1 MKKKMLTG
9 ILAVSMLGLVLVG
22 CGDKKEVTKT
32 DESQVEITTEKESEA
47 ATETEAP
54 TEVETEAPTEEVK
67 ADFLT
72 ENGLTVTPNG
82 SMTIPVAKYGSDE
95 LTDLAVN
102 TSVATVASS
111 EEGYSD
117 TTFTVTADKNLDN
130 SGVSYNISAFDRYT
144 GTSYESKLTTA
155 LIGGGASHDNVCVLD
170 IDGTQYDCS
179 MDAKQ
184 NGNTVTLTVHH
195 PSNYDG
201 VVFLLGKLTA
211 TQTDAYNALG
221 FKSTQD
227 VSRLK
232 MLIRPGYK
240 NAIETLVLANAYNQ
254 ERLQLPIDVIEVPHF
269 GGLKPQVNIS
279 STLTDVYPIYNK
291 LGEVIGYDTNE
302 LAEVP
307 TYTEDDVVW
316 FDPNK
321 DVIAV
326 IADKGCV
333 FTSKQNGYTV
343 EPIRNPRGLYNNF
356 FANSPNNTIA
366 YDPLY
371 NFVIIKKSA

>member
-1 MKKKMLTG
+1 MKKKALTG
-9 ILAVSMLGLVLVG
+9 ILVASMLGMMLTG
-22 CGDKKEVTKT
+22 CGDNKEVTKT
-32 DESQVEITTEKESEA
+32 DDTKVEITTEKESEA
-47 ATETEAP
+47 TETVVEET

-67 ADFLT
+67 ADFLA

-130 SGVSYNISAFDRYT
+130 SGISYNISAFDRYT

-155 LIGGGASHDNVCVLD
+155 LLGGGVSHDNVCVLD
-170 IDGTQYDCS
+170 VDGTQYDCS

-211 TQTDAYNALG
+211 TQTSAYNAVD
-221 FKSTQD
+221 FSKTFTVADHAD
-227 VSRLK
+227 VF
-232 MLIRPGYK
+232 
-240 NAIETLVLANAYNQ
+240 
-254 ERLQLPIDVIEVPHF
+254 IDGQYF
-269 GGLKPQVNIS
+269 F
-279 STLTDVYPIYNK
+279 TATDK
-291 LGEVIGYDTNE
+291 
-302 LAEVP
+302 
-307 TYTEDDVVW
+307 
-316 FDPNK
+316 
-321 DVIAV
+321 
-326 IADKGCV
+326 
-333 FTSKQNGYTV
+333 
-343 EPIRNPRGLYNNF
+343 
-356 FANSPNNTIA
+356 
-366 YDPLY
+366 
-371 NFVIIKKSA
+371 

>member
-1 MKKKMLTG
+1 MKKKLILGLIAVAVVGCALTG
-9 ILAVSMLGLVLVG
+9 
-22 CGDKKEVTKT
+22 CGKKKEVTKVN
-32 DESQVEITTEKESEA
+32 ESQAVVSESTESALDKDLEPATEA
-47 ATETEAP
+47 PTETEAP
-54 TEVETEAPTEEVK
+54 TKEVK

-155 LIGGGASHDNVCVLD
+155 LLGGGASHDNVCVLD
-170 IDGTQYDCS
+170 VDGTQYDCS

-211 TQTDAYNALG
+211 TQTDAYNAVD
-221 FKSTQD
+221 F
-227 VSRLK
+227 
-232 MLIRPGYK
+232 
-240 NAIETLVLANAYNQ
+240 
-254 ERLQLPIDVIEVPHF
+254 
-269 GGLKPQVNIS
+269 
-279 STLTDVYPIYNK
+279 
-291 LGEVIGYDTNE
+291 
-302 LAEVP
+302 
-307 TYTEDDVVW
+307 
-316 FDPNK
+316 
-321 DVIAV
+321 
-326 IADKGCV
+326 
-333 FTSKQNGYTV
+333 
-343 EPIRNPRGLYNNF
+343 
-356 FANSPNNTIA
+356 NNTFTVADHADVFIDGQYFFTA
-366 YDPLY
+366 TD
-371 NFVIIKKSA
+371 K

>member
-1 MKKKMLTG
+1 MKKKLILGFIAVAVVGCALTG
-9 ILAVSMLGLVLVG
+9 
-22 CGDKKEVTKT
+22 CGKKKEVTKVN
-32 DESQVEITTEKESEA
+32 ESQAVVSESTESALNKDLEPV
-47 ATETEAP
+47 TETP
-54 TEVETEAPTEEVK
+54 TETEAPTEEVK

-155 LIGGGASHDNVCVLD
+155 LLGGGASHDNVCVLD

-211 TQTDAYNALG
+211 TQTDAYNAVD
-221 FKSTQD
+221 F
-227 VSRLK
+227 
-232 MLIRPGYK
+232 
-240 NAIETLVLANAYNQ
+240 
-254 ERLQLPIDVIEVPHF
+254 
-269 GGLKPQVNIS
+269 
-279 STLTDVYPIYNK
+279 
-291 LGEVIGYDTNE
+291 
-302 LAEVP
+302 
-307 TYTEDDVVW
+307 
-316 FDPNK
+316 
-321 DVIAV
+321 
-326 IADKGCV
+326 
-333 FTSKQNGYTV
+333 
-343 EPIRNPRGLYNNF
+343 
-356 FANSPNNTIA
+356 NNTFTVADHADVFIDGQYFFTA
-366 YDPLY
+366 TD
-371 NFVIIKKSA
+371 K